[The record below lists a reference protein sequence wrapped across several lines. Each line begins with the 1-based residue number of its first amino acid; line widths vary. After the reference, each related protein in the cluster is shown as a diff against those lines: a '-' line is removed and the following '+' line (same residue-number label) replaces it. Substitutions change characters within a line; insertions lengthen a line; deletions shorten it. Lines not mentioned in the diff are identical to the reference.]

1 MSEYPRLE
9 GTTPMTAT
17 ATTKAPAPESA
28 STTAAKADAAPTPR
42 RRRGLRIT
50 LGVLA
55 TLAVAGGATSFWLMA
70 GFGVP
75 QLLAPVRERVDVRVT
90 EAAAS
95 SPHSA
100 HKGVLATITVLTESW
115 VAQAAEVYG
124 AAFTESYTYTTWV
137 GTHHTGRADIV
148 EGHRALFD
156 GPLSG
161 TRLADSFLGIELITD
176 DVAVVTTRGDTYEG
190 EQAGDLSKVQTYTMV
205 RQDDGE
211 WLVASFHNTQ
221 RSPLMERIQFLMVPG
236 STPFAER

>member
-1 MSEYPRLE
+1 
-9 GTTPMTAT
+9 MTAT

-55 TLAVAGGATSFWLMA
+55 TLAVAGGATYFWLMA
-70 GFGVP
+70 GAGVQ
-75 QLLAPVRERVDVRVT
+75 QLGEPECESVGVSATGAAQSSTAPAQQGVCATMTALT
-90 EAAAS
+90 EAW
-95 SPHSA
+95 
-100 HKGVLATITVLTESW
+100 G
-115 VAQAAEVYG
+115 AQDAEAYG
-124 AAFTESYTYTTWV
+124 AAFTESATYTTWV